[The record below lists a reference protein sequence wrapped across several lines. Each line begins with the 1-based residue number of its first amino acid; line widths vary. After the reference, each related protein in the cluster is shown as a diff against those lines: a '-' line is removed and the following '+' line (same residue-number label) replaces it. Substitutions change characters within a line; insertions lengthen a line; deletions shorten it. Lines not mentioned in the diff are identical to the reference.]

1 MTAAKDS
8 QHNDARHKR
17 GHIFESREESF
28 DIVGICCVAITSMV
42 IANANAA
49 SMKVSSRV
57 IAMPRKRN
65 PPSRGSASNSRGKPD
80 VISCARSS
88 ICLVILPQLSVV
100 GEAESFP
107 ASTAFNSRQFYGVGH
122 NDEVMTRHGIRR
134 MLSGFVVSALVFLSP
149 MVLSSA
155 ATLDDLKQLEITCF
169 VPSYLTQGLRLQNVE
184 VTYDEI
190 QENEDQNHPLPLYAI
205 QYGNGWN
212 ATFTIESAR
221 EGIGD
226 RNIMADEKNS
236 EETEIKSPFGA
247 MYLIYRPKGKDGR
260 KDEIIAN
267 WVNDPNM
274 NAEKGKGPDLHPV
287 LGRFHGFSA
296 TGITVAE
303 FTKIIQSLHPVGGD
317 KAHTSTLTANAPAA
331 GKSALKIHPKVFN
344 MIDCWISDSESPV
357 ATEINLNAVE
367 KNGNQFNE
375 DGLKEDGD
383 WLSYSSP
390 DTGGFM
396 RYRVLE
402 AKGNHYKIE
411 YQENGGGTLTT
422 ASTIEF
428 EIDKRHIRR
437 NGSPMTI
444 RVLRVSSYTQK

>member
-1 MTAAKDS
+1 
-8 QHNDARHKR
+8 
-17 GHIFESREESF
+17 
-28 DIVGICCVAITSMV
+28 
-42 IANANAA
+42 
-49 SMKVSSRV
+49 
-57 IAMPRKRN
+57 
-65 PPSRGSASNSRGKPD
+65 
-80 VISCARSS
+80 
-88 ICLVILPQLSVV
+88 
-100 GEAESFP
+100 
-107 ASTAFNSRQFYGVGH
+107 
-122 NDEVMTRHGIRR
+122 MTRQSIQR
-134 MLSGFVVSALVFLSP
+134 MLSCFVPAALLSLLP
-149 MVLSSA
+149 TAHSSA
-155 ATLDDLKQLEITCF
+155 ATLDDLKQLEITCY
-169 VPSYLTQGLRLQNVE
+169 VPSYLPQGLRLKNVE

-190 QENEDQNHPLPLYAI
+190 QENEDQNHPMPLYSI
-205 QYGNGWN
+205 QYRNGWN

-226 RNIMADEKNS
+226 RNIMADEENA
-236 EETEIKSPFGA
+236 EETEIKSPFGP

-267 WVNDPNM
+267 WVSDPNI
-274 NAEKGKGPDLHPV
+274 NDEKGKGPDSHPV

-303 FTKIIQSLHPVGGD
+303 FTKIIQSLHPIGGN
-317 KAHTSTLTANAPAA
+317 KAPTFPSTPGGGASATETS
-331 GKSALKIHPKVFN
+331 GLKIHPKVFN

-375 DGLKEDGD
+375 EGLKQDGD
-383 WLSYSSP
+383 WLDYSVP
-390 DTGGFM
+390 ATGGFM

-402 AKGNHYKIE
+402 AKGNHYKVE

-428 EIDKRHIRR
+428 DIEKRNIRR
-437 NGSPMTI
+437 NGSPMTV

>member
-1 MTAAKDS
+1 
-8 QHNDARHKR
+8 
-17 GHIFESREESF
+17 
-28 DIVGICCVAITSMV
+28 
-42 IANANAA
+42 
-49 SMKVSSRV
+49 
-57 IAMPRKRN
+57 
-65 PPSRGSASNSRGKPD
+65 
-80 VISCARSS
+80 
-88 ICLVILPQLSVV
+88 
-100 GEAESFP
+100 
-107 ASTAFNSRQFYGVGH
+107 
-122 NDEVMTRHGIRR
+122 MTRRGIRR
-134 MLSGFVVSALVFLSP
+134 MLSCFVSSALLSLSS
-149 MVLSSA
+149 MVSSSA
-155 ATLDDLKQLEITCF
+155 ATLDDLKQLEISCY
-169 VPSYLTQGLRLQNVE
+169 VPSYLPQGLRLQNVE
-184 VTYDEI
+184 VTYDETE
-190 QENEDQNHPLPLYAI
+190 ENKDQNHPLPLYSV

-226 RNIMADEKNS
+226 RNIMADEENA

-267 WVNDPNM
+267 WVSDPNM
-274 NAEKGKGPDLHPV
+274 NDEKGKAPDSHPV

-303 FTKIIQSLHPVGGD
+303 FTKIIQSLHPIGSD
-317 KAHTSTLTANAPAA
+317 KTHTSSLTATAPAA
-331 GKSALKIHPKVFN
+331 EKSALKIHPKVFN

-357 ATEINLNAVE
+357 VTELNLNAVE

-375 DGLKEDGD
+375 DGLKQDGE
-383 WLSYSSP
+383 WLSYSSS

-428 EIDKRHIRR
+428 EIEKRHIRR

-444 RVLRVSSYTQK
+444 RVLRVTSYNQK

>member
-1 MTAAKDS
+1 M
-8 QHNDARHKR
+8 N
-17 GHIFESREESF
+17 
-28 DIVGICCVAITSMV
+28 
-42 IANANAA
+42 
-49 SMKVSSRV
+49 
-57 IAMPRKRN
+57 
-65 PPSRGSASNSRGKPD
+65 
-80 VISCARSS
+80 
-88 ICLVILPQLSVV
+88 
-100 GEAESFP
+100 
-107 ASTAFNSRQFYGVGH
+107 
-122 NDEVMTRHGIRR
+122 RHGIQR
-134 MLSGFVVSALVFLSP
+134 MLSCFVTSALLSP
-149 MVLSSA
+149 MMPSSA
-155 ATLDDLKQLEITCF
+155 TTLDDLKQLEITCY
-169 VPSYLTQGLRLQNVE
+169 VPSYLPQGLRLQNVE

-190 QENEDQNHPLPLYAI
+190 QENEDQNRPLPLYSI

-226 RNIMADEKNS
+226 RNIMADEENA
-236 EETEIKSPFGA
+236 EETEIRSPFGP

-260 KDEIIAN
+260 KADIIAN
-267 WVNDPNM
+267 WVSDPSMND
-274 NAEKGKGPDLHPV
+274 EKAKGADSHPL

-303 FTKIIQSLHPVGGD
+303 FTKIVQSLHPIGGD
-317 KAHTSTLTANAPAA
+317 KTHTSSLTANVPAVE
-331 GKSALKIHPKVFN
+331 KSELKIHPKVFN

-375 DGLKEDGD
+375 DWLKQDGE
-383 WLSYSSP
+383 WLSYSLP

-428 EIDKRHIRR
+428 DIDKRHIRR
-437 NGSPMTI
+437 NGSPITV
-444 RVLRVSSYTQK
+444 RVLRVLSYTQK

>member
-1 MTAAKDS
+1 
-8 QHNDARHKR
+8 
-17 GHIFESREESF
+17 
-28 DIVGICCVAITSMV
+28 
-42 IANANAA
+42 
-49 SMKVSSRV
+49 
-57 IAMPRKRN
+57 
-65 PPSRGSASNSRGKPD
+65 
-80 VISCARSS
+80 
-88 ICLVILPQLSVV
+88 
-100 GEAESFP
+100 
-107 ASTAFNSRQFYGVGH
+107 
-122 NDEVMTRHGIRR
+122 
-134 MLSGFVVSALVFLSP
+134 MLSCFVPGALLLLSP
-149 MVLSSA
+149 MALSSA

-169 VPSYLTQGLRLQNVE
+169 VPSYLTKGLRLQKVE

-190 QENEDQNHPLPLYAI
+190 QENEDQNHPLPLYSI

-226 RNIMADEKNS
+226 RNIMDDEEKA
-236 EETEIKSPFGA
+236 EETEIKSPFGP

-267 WVNDPNM
+267 WVSDPNM
-274 NAEKGKGPDLHPV
+274 NDEKGKGPDSHPV

-296 TGITVAE
+296 TGITVTE
-303 FTKIIQSLHPVGGD
+303 FTKIIQSLHPIGSE
-317 KAHTSTLTANAPAA
+317 KAYTSVAPQSRGPATLTANAPAA
-331 GKSALKIHPKVFN
+331 EKPAAEKSALKIHPKVFN
-344 MIDCWISDSESPV
+344 MIDCWIADSETPV

-375 DGLKEDGD
+375 DGLKQDGE
-383 WLSYSSP
+383 WLVYSVP

-402 AKGNHYKIE
+402 AKGSHYKVE

-428 EIDKRHIRR
+428 EIEKRHIRR
-437 NGSPMTI
+437 NGSPMTV